1 VELNKTASLKFDV
14 GSSQIIDESLAKLVG
29 GPNTFAR

>member
-1 VELNKTASLKFDV
+1 VELNKAASLKFDV
-14 GSSQIIDESLAKLVG
+14 GSRQIIDESLAKLVR